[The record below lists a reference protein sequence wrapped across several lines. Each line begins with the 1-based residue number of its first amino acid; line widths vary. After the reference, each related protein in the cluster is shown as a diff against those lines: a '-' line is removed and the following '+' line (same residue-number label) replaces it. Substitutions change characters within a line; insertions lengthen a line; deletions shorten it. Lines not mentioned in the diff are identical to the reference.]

1 MSKADNM
8 LAVLWQLKSG
18 RKMTARELAE
28 TLEINI
34 RTVYRYIDALCASG
48 VPILADSGHNGG
60 YSLLPNFREAPLFF
74 NAAEQKALVHAA
86 IFAQEA
92 GYPFGDALNS
102 AVGKLKQ
109 YTNPEQLSAIERHE
123 AGFDVIH
130 PPTDSSLEAY
140 LQMLEIAVADGHT
153 LHMEYSKGNSSAV
166 QSRSIDPYG
175 LVHWKSKWY
184 LVAYC
189 HLRGELRS
197 FRVDRI
203 RVLFHTEGVFS
214 RPPGFS
220 ARQFFMNNLLPD
232 TSRQEQL
239 VSIRIQGAPQAIA
252 ELCDHWLFSH
262 TIVERTTDQI
272 HMKMEEKAIRSYVPY
287 FLMIQGKSIRV
298 LEPALLKEQLIDV
311 TSGLLEFYK
320 QL

>member
-8 LAVLWQLKSG
+8 LAVLWHLKSG

-86 IFAQEA
+86 IFAEEA
-92 GYPFGDALNS
+92 GYPFGEALNS

-130 PPTDSSLEAY
+130 PPTDSSLEGY
-140 LQMLEIAVADGHT
+140 LQMLEIAVADGYT
-153 LHMEYSKGNSSAV
+153 VRMEYSKGHAAPV
-166 QSRSIDPYG
+166 QSRDVDPYG
-175 LVHWKSKWY
+175 LVHWRSKWY
-184 LVAYC
+184 LVAFC
-189 HLRGELRS
+189 RLRDELRS

-203 RVLFHTEGVFS
+203 RALSQTEDRFD
-214 RPPGFS
+214 RPQGFS
-220 ARQFFMNNLLPD
+220 ARHFFMNNLLPD
-232 TSRQEQL
+232 TSQEDQL
-239 VSIRIQGAPQAIA
+239 VSVRISGSPESIA
-252 ELCDHWLFSH
+252 ELCDHWLFGRA
-262 TIVERTTDQI
+262 IVERTTNQV

-287 FLMIQGKSIRV
+287 FLMIHGRSIRI
-298 LEPALLKEQLIDV
+298 LEPPLLKEQLISA